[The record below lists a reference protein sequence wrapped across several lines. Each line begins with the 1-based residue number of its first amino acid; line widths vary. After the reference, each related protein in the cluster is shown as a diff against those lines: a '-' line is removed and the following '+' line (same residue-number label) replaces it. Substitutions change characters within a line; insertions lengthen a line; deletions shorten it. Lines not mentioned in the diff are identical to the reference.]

1 MSDPAD
7 RPDFTWEEF
16 NRAAESEAPREESRF
31 QPCYRHPDASTGIT
45 CQRCGRHIC
54 GACMVPASVGF
65 HCPEC
70 RGGDAKQSRHG
81 ASRSGPPAAVPFAG
95 TGIWQ
100 GATPY
105 LALTIGVLGLLNS
118 IPPLRGLPAG
128 LLGWA
133 AAPIA
138 SGQVWRLLTSG
149 LVTAGIFNAIITALF
164 TLLVGRTAEA
174 QMGAGRFLALF
185 GLSTLGSSLALSIIQ
200 PVPMWYASFSALLGV
215 LAAMAVLK
223 HRVGQDI
230 RGDLILLGLMVAIN
244 VVLGFGG
251 GGAASHIGA
260 IALGALGG
268 YIVGYVREPRSQW
281 VWLGLA
287 GAVTLAGGLAAAILI

>member
-65 HCPEC
+65 QCPEC

-81 ASRSGPPAAVPFAG
+81 TSRSGPPVSMPFAE

-105 LALTIGVLGLLNS
+105 LALTIGIVGLLNL
-118 IPPLRGLPAG
+118 ILQGLPFA

-133 AAPIA
+133 ADPIA

-149 LVTAGIFNAIITALF
+149 LVTAGLFNTIITTLF
-164 TLLVGRTAEA
+164 IFWVGRTAEA

-185 GLSTLGSSLALSIIQ
+185 GLSTLGSSLALSVMQ
-200 PVPMWYASFSALLGV
+200 PVPMWYASFSAVLGL

-230 RGDLILLGLMVAIN
+230 RGDLILLGLMVALN
-244 VVLGFGG
+244 VVIGFRG
-251 GGAASHIGA
+251 GGAAAHIGA
-260 IALGALGG
+260 IVLGALGG
-268 YIVGYVREPRSQW
+268 YIVGYVREPRAQW
-281 VWLGLA
+281 TWLGVA
-287 GAVTLAGGLAAAILI
+287 AAATFAGGVAAAVLI

>member
-16 NRAAESEAPREESRF
+16 NRAAESEAPREENRF

-70 RGGDAKQSRHG
+70 RGGDAKRSRHG
-81 ASRSGPPAAVPFAG
+81 TSRSGPPVTVPFAE

-105 LALTIGVLGLLNS
+105 LALTIGIVGLLDL
-118 IPPLRGLPAG
+118 ILRGLPSI

-133 AAPIA
+133 ADPIA

-149 LVTAGIFNAIITALF
+149 LVTAGLFNTIITTLF
-164 TLLVGRTAEA
+164 IFWVGRTAEA

-185 GLSTLGSSLALSIIQ
+185 GLSTLGSSLALSIVQ
-200 PVPMWYASFSALLGV
+200 PVPMWYASFSAVLGL

-230 RGDLILLGLMVAIN
+230 RGDLILLGLMVALN
-244 VVLGFGG
+244 VVLGFNG

-268 YIVGYVREPRSQW
+268 YIVGYVGEPRAQW
-281 VWLGLA
+281 TWLGLA
-287 GAVTLAGGLAAAILI
+287 GAVALAGGVAAAVLI